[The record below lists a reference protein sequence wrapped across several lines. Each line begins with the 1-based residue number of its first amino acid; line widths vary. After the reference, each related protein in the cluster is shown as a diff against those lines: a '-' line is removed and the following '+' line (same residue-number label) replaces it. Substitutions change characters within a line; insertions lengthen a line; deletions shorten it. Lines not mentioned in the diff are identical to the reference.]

1 MILALYI
8 LVTYVLMM
16 QMLKD
21 DIYPLE
27 HLCVLI
33 IFSGILFLLATKEN
47 KVIQFIAH
55 IESIIGWPH
64 NHVDIGNLVT
74 AVEPLVKW
82 LIADYKSSNCRKWIK
97 RVRTYS
103 RRIFSSFM

>member
-33 IFSGILFLLATKEN
+33 VFSTILFLLATKES

-55 IESIIGWPH
+55 IENVIGWH
-64 NHVDIGNLVT
+64 HSHIEIGTLVT
-74 AVEPLVKW
+74 LMEPLVKW

-97 RVRTYS
+97 RARTYS
-103 RRIFSSFM
+103 RRIFSSFI